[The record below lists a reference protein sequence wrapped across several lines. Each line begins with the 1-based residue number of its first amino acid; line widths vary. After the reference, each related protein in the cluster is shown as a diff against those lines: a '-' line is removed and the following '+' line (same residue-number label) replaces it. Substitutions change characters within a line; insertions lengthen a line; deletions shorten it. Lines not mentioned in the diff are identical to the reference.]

1 MFTDSHCHL
10 HYISQKTAHFPLILK
25 AMQEEEYPFIM
36 DIGTDAGD
44 FTPRYNT
51 VAGACGKDGS
61 IPDFIHFSVGL
72 WPGRAAIE
80 HQVEAL
86 QKLGSDI
93 DTILK
98 SGQPY
103 TAVGECGIDR
113 YWNHAGATGT
123 GTGDLAG
130 EETLFKEQL
139 ALAKRYGLAVI
150 IHSRDGFEPTL
161 RCIDEVGWYRGV
173 IHCFSYGKKEAEA
186 FLERGWYLSFP
197 GTITYTD
204 NAETASEIGELVR
217 MVPDDKLLLE
227 TDAPYLAPQ
236 PVRREVNTPL
246 NISYTYQA
254 ASEYRHCT
262 VEHLC
267 EIVHRNCRRL
277 FSVPHIFKS
286 TVDRFN
292 SFSYYIR
299 I

>member
-10 HYISQKTAHFPLILK
+10 HHISQKTAHFPLILK
-25 AMQEEEYPFIM
+25 AMQEEGYPFIM

-44 FTPRYNT
+44 FTPRYNA
-51 VAGACGKDGS
+51 VAKACGKDGF
-61 IPDFIHFSVGL
+61 IPDFIHFSAGL

-80 HQVEAL
+80 HQAEAL
-86 QKLGSDI
+86 QKLEADI
-93 DTILK
+93 QAILK

-103 TAVGECGIDR
+103 AAVGECGIDR

-123 GTGDLAG
+123 GTDNLAG

-161 RCIDEVGWYRGV
+161 RCIDEVGWHQGV
-173 IHCFSYGKKEAEA
+173 IHCFSYGKTEAEA

-204 NAETASEIGELVR
+204 NAETASAITELVR

-246 NISYTYQA
+246 NIPYTYQA
-254 ASEYRHCT
+254 ASEYRQCSI
-262 VEHLC
+262 EHLC

-277 FSVPHIFKS
+277 FSLLCKTP
-286 TVDRFN
+286 D
-292 SFSYYIR
+292 IR
-299 I
+299 VRSA

>member
-10 HYISQKTAHFPLILK
+10 HLISQKTVHFPLILK
-25 AMQEEEYPFIM
+25 ALQEEGYPFIM

-44 FTPRYNT
+44 FMPRYN
-51 VAGACGKDGS
+51 AIADAWGKDGS
-61 IPDFIHFSVGL
+61 IPNFIHFSAGL
-72 WPGRAAIE
+72 WPGRTAIE
-80 HQVEAL
+80 HRVEAM
-86 QKLGSDI
+86 QKLDADI
-93 DTILK
+93 QAILK

-130 EETLFKEQL
+130 EEQLFKEQL
-139 ALAKRYGLAVI
+139 ALAQRYGLAVI

-161 RCIDEVGWYRGV
+161 RCIDEVGWHRGV
-173 IHCFSYGKKEAEA
+173 IHCFSYGKKEAET

-197 GTITYTD
+197 GTITYAD
-204 NAETASEIGELVR
+204 NAEATFKITELLR
-217 MVPDDKLLLE
+217 MVPDDRLLLE

-236 PVRREVNTPL
+236 PFRREVNTPL

-267 EIVHRNCRRL
+267 EIVYRNCCKL
-277 FSVPHIFKS
+277 FSC
-286 TVDRFN
+286 
-292 SFSYYIR
+292 
-299 I
+299 

>member
-10 HYISQKTAHFPLILK
+10 HLISQKTVHFPLILK
-25 AMQEEEYPFIM
+25 ALQEEGYPFIM

-44 FTPRYNT
+44 FMPRYN
-51 VAGACGKDGS
+51 AIADAWGKDGS
-61 IPDFIHFSVGL
+61 IPNFIHFSAGL
-72 WPGRAAIE
+72 WPGRTAIE
-80 HQVEAL
+80 HRVEAM
-86 QKLGSDI
+86 QKLDADI
-93 DTILK
+93 QAILK

-130 EETLFKEQL
+130 EEQLFKEQL
-139 ALAKRYGLAVI
+139 ALAQRYGLAVI

-161 RCIDEVGWYRGV
+161 RCIDEVGWHRGV
-173 IHCFSYGKKEAEA
+173 IHCFSYGKKEAET

-197 GTITYTD
+197 GTITYAD
-204 NAETASEIGELVR
+204 NAEATFKITELLR
-217 MVPDDKLLLE
+217 MVPDDRLLLE

-236 PVRREVNTPL
+236 PFRREVNTPL

-277 FSVPHIFKS
+277 FSVLS
-286 TVDRFN
+286 T
-292 SFSYYIR
+292 
-299 I
+299 

>member
-10 HYISQKTAHFPLILK
+10 HHISQKTAHFPLILK
-25 AMQEEEYPFIM
+25 AMQEEGYPFIM

-51 VAGACGKDGS
+51 VVAACGKDSS
-61 IPDFIHFSVGL
+61 IPDFIHFSAGL

-80 HQVEAL
+80 HQTEAL
-86 QKLGSDI
+86 QKLEADI
-93 DTILK
+93 QAILK
-98 SGQPY
+98 SGQLY

-161 RCIDEVGWYRGV
+161 RCIDEVGWHRGV

-204 NAETASEIGELVR
+204 NAKTASTIAELVR

-236 PVRREVNTPL
+236 PVRREVSTPL

-254 ASEYRHCT
+254 ASKYRQCS

-267 EIVHRNCRRL
+267 ETVYRNCHRL
-277 FSVPHIFKS
+277 FSLLCKTP
-286 TVDRFN
+286 D
-292 SFSYYIR
+292 IR
-299 I
+299 VRSA

>member
-10 HYISQKTAHFPLILK
+10 RHISQKAVHFPLILK
-25 AMQEEEYPFIM
+25 AMQEEGFPFIM

-51 VAGACGKDGS
+51 IADAWGADGS
-61 IPDFIHFSVGL
+61 IPNFIHFSAGL
-72 WPGRAAIE
+72 WPGRTAIE
-80 HQVEAL
+80 HRVEAM
-86 QKLGSDI
+86 QKLDADI
-93 DTILK
+93 QAILK

-130 EETLFKEQL
+130 EEQLFKEQL
-139 ALAKRYGLAVI
+139 ALAQRYGLAVI

-161 RCIDEVGWYRGV
+161 RCIDEVGWHRGV
-173 IHCFSYGKKEAEA
+173 IHCFSYGKKEAET

-197 GTITYTD
+197 GTITYAD
-204 NAETASEIGELVR
+204 NAEATFKITELLR
-217 MVPDDKLLLE
+217 MVPDDRLLLE

-236 PVRREVNTPL
+236 PVRREINTPL
-246 NISYTYQA
+246 NIPYTYRT

-277 FSVPHIFKS
+277 FSVLRKPPDIYVRSEITRREQK
-286 TVDRFN
+286 
-292 SFSYYIR
+292 
-299 I
+299 

>member
-1 MFTDSHCHL
+1 
-10 HYISQKTAHFPLILK
+10 
-25 AMQEEEYPFIM
+25 MQEEGYPFIM

-51 VAGACGKDGS
+51 VAEACGKGSS
-61 IPDFIHFSVGL
+61 IPDFIHFSAGL
-72 WPGRAAIE
+72 WPGRTAIE
-80 HQVEAL
+80 HQAEAL
-86 QKLGSDI
+86 QKLEADI
-93 DTILK
+93 QAILK
-98 SGQPY
+98 SGQLY

-123 GTGDLAG
+123 GTGDLTG

-139 ALAKRYGLAVI
+139 ALAERYGLAVI

-161 RCIDEVGWYRGV
+161 RCIDEVGWHRGV

-204 NAETASEIGELVR
+204 NAETASEIAELVR

-246 NISYTYQA
+246 NIPYTYQA
-254 ASEYRHCT
+254 ASKYRQCS

-277 FSVPHIFKS
+277 FSLLHIFKS
-286 TVDRFN
+286 TVDRLN
-292 SFSYYIR
+292 IFSYYGTI
-299 I
+299 